1 MDTDFSSNRCASLLE
16 EYEVPTR
23 HPDIYF
29 EDGNLSIVAG
39 RQYFIVHRGLL
50 CCHSEVLRVGIE
62 SIKTKDELLL
72 EGLAVL
78 YLDDS
83 PEDLAHFLRALY
95 GYVTPPYLRPLATYY
110 IRSLSHDN
118 NVEDFAVISAVL
130 RLATKYGVETLR
142 ETAFRTMSISW
153 PSTLQL
159 WEVREKAVATIDGVY
174 VPRPGLPHP
183 LSVSPLVPFESP
195 ELTLSCSMVIKLAR
209 EVDAPQLLPSAFY
222 DLSRYLPSQLTE
234 GHTASDGVHYELD
247 IEDLCRV
254 LRGKEQAARFFS
266 TFIVTELEGRPPSLL
281 CMHRSEV
288 QPSLKRA
295 CQMAFEAVTFELIRD
310 VNGMVCNRNCD
321 PLFSIAES
329 VTMQT
334 RDDHPGIENKAAY
347 RACEAC
353 RLEYGL
359 IVEVA
364 REEFWR
370 QLPSWF
376 ELDVKNWA

>member
-1 MDTDFSSNRCASLLE
+1 MATDFSSNRCASPLE
-16 EYEVPTR
+16 EYEVPIR
-23 HPDIYF
+23 HPDLYF

-50 CCHSEVLRVGIE
+50 CRHSEVLQTRID
-62 SIKTKDELLL
+62 SIKTTDERML

-95 GYVTPPYLRPLATYY
+95 G
-110 IRSLSHDN
+110 LSHDSTA
-118 NVEDFAVISAVL
+118 EEFAMISAVL
-130 RLATKYGVETLR
+130 RLATRYGVETLR
-142 ETAFRTMSISW
+142 ESALRTLSLSW
-153 PSTLQL
+153 PETLPV
-159 WEVREKAVATIDGVY
+159 WEVREKAVTSVDGVY
-174 VPRPGLPHP
+174 APRPGLPHP
-183 LSVSPLVPFESP
+183 LVL
-195 ELTLSCSMVIKLAR
+195 IRLAR
-209 EVDAPQLLPSAFY
+209 EVDAPRLLPSAFY
-222 DLSRYLPSQLTE
+222 DLSRYLPSQLME
-234 GHTASDGVHYELD
+234 GHTTADGVHHELD
-247 IEDLCRV
+247 IDDLCRV

-266 TFIVTELEGRPPSLL
+266 TFIVTELEGRTPSQL
-281 CMHRSEV
+281 CMHRNEV

-310 VNGMVCNRNCD
+310 VNGMVCNRNSD
-321 PLFSIAES
+321 PLFSIGES

-353 RLEYGL
+353 RLEYSV

-364 REEFWR
+364 KEEFWR

-376 ELDVKNWA
+376 ELDVKRWA